1 MRCGHVVV
9 VVREVGIA
17 TLENCATSQE
27 LLDFRLLY
35 QQLGSTSFSSCLVDW
50 TDSSSDRTAT
60 TQQMRERARE
70 RRRHIQVES
79 SRKSGRRRVKSGD
92 SERRI
97 NNGRRRPLQL
107 TAAQARATDRVAG
120 VANKAAGP
128 EQESRQGS
136 VLGNEAHCCWATF
149 VTLWCAREEVQR
161 EIIWIAGLTDALRQ
175 QSGRGGNCCKVADL
189 VQIHDRAPPADHSE
203 MREGEI

>member
-107 TAAQARATDRVAG
+107 IAAQTRATDRVAG
-120 VANKAAGP
+120 VANKAGGP
-128 EQESRQGS
+128 RARKSTRLSTGPRGS
-136 VLGNEAHCCWATF
+136 L
-149 VTLWCAREEVQR
+149 
-161 EIIWIAGLTDALRQ
+161 LRGDFCDLMVR
-175 QSGRGGNCCKVADL
+175 SRGGSAGNNL
-189 VQIHDRAPPADHSE
+189 DRWSDRCSATAV
-203 MREGEI
+203 R